1 MMNHRDG
8 LHSKLLETMS
18 DCRYQNY
25 KYLVALKDEIEDEY
39 YDEED
44 DGQGSEEGSESENE
58 EAEQEGDEKEEE
70 QKLSPDEIA
79 AQK

>member
-1 MMNHRDG
+1 MKRCPKDKVIAEF
-8 LHSKLLETMS
+8 SKFLPANIEEQ
-18 DCRYQNY
+18 R
-25 KYLVALKDEIEDEY
+25 ALKDEIEDEY